1 MADIVFAPLFGA
13 VALRYARSAKQAG
26 PPFDGTCLVSLKKRP
41 TALLLNIG
49 AATQLVQ
56 SAN

>member
-13 VALRYARSAKQAG
+13 VALRYGRSAKQAG
-26 PPFDGTCLVSLKKRP
+26 PPLLDGTCLVSLEATP
-41 TALLLNIG
+41 ALLLNIG
-49 AATQLVQ
+49 AATRLVQ

>member
-13 VALRYARSAKQAG
+13 VALRYDRSAKQAG
-26 PPFDGTCLVSLKKRP
+26 PPFDGTCLVSLEAP
-41 TALLLNIG
+41 PALLLNIG